1 MQFEWDA
8 NKAKANIQEHGIL
21 FDDAAFVFADEQR
34 IEWFDNR
41 QDYGEDRFN
50 TVGMVFGVLLC
61 VCYTMRNRGK
71 TIRIISARKA
81 YGNEKRN
88 YFANKH

>member
-1 MQFEWDA
+1 MQFEWDE
-8 NKAKANIQEHGIL
+8 NKAKANIQKHGIL

-34 IEWFDNR
+34 IEWFDSR

-61 VCYTMRNRGK
+61 VCYTMRNNGK